1 MVEAHV
7 SHLNFLAM
15 ANRRIL
21 IVDDE
26 SVLLRVLSD
35 ALQAVGYDVRTASN
49 GIEGL
54 KRFKA
59 EKPDLVIADVMM
71 PDMDGM
77 TMVERMRQEDNSV
90 EILFLSARSGADDVV
105 EGFRRGGN
113 DYLRKPFA
121 LDELMAR
128 IEALLAR
135 HPASENHSEEVIAIG
150 RYRFDSVRWT
160 LSLDGSTQRL
170 TARESAIL
178 KRLSIDVGHTVNSAT
193 LLMEIWGNDSY
204 YNLRSLNVFVS
215 RLRGYLSLDRR
226 IEIQSIRGEG
236 YRLIINDKE

>member
-7 SHLNFLAM
+7 LRSNFRDM

-26 SVLLRVLSD
+26 SVLRRVLSD
-35 ALQAVGYDVRTASN
+35 ALQAVGYDVVTASN
-49 GIEGL
+49 GVEGL
-54 KRFKA
+54 EQFKA

-77 TMVERMRQEDNSV
+77 TMVERMRQESNGV
-90 EILFLSARSGADDVV
+90 EILFLSARSGAEDVV

-128 IEALLAR
+128 ITALMAR
-135 HPASENHSEEVIAIG
+135 HPVSSDQTEEVISFG
-150 RYRFDSVRWT
+150 RYTFDSMRWT
-160 LSLDGSTQRL
+160 LSIDGSTRRL

-178 KRLSIDVGHTVNSAT
+178 KMLTHQVGNVVDSGE
-193 LLMEIWGNDSY
+193 LLREIWGDDGY

-215 RLRGYLSLDRR
+215 RLRSYLSSDRR
-226 IEIQSIRGEG
+226 IEIQSVRGEG
-236 YRLIINDKE
+236 YRLIINE